1 MLFLNDRSAIKV
13 PNMFLPSTINNHGN
27 YIISLSKLTRWMGD
41 HATELGVDIFPG
53 TPGSEVLYEDDGSVC
68 GVTTGD
74 FGISKSGEIREN
86 FQRGI

>member
-1 MLFLNDRSAIKV
+1 MLFLNDKSAVKV

-53 TPGSEVLYEDDGSVC
+53 TPGS
-68 GVTTGD
+68 
-74 FGISKSGEIREN
+74 
-86 FQRGI
+86 